1 MPDGVPDESGNES
14 GSALRE
20 KLEATIEANKATAAE
35 LNRRVASAHE
45 FVTPED
51 LAGVPLDQLD
61 AKAAEISQARAAE
74 RQALLVEE
82 LKRRGVAEDQL
93 EAALAN
99 LGVKP
104 QEQPAP
110 SQVASLGQLPGN
122 VPAVN
127 QVPEGVRGYDRIRA
141 AIGARKS

>member
-1 MPDGVPDESGNES
+1 MPDGVVDESNNES

-20 KLEATIEANKATAAE
+20 RLEATIEASKATAAE
-35 LNRRVASAHE
+35 LNRRVAAAHE

-61 AKAAEISQARAAE
+61 TRAAEISQARAAE
-74 RQALLVEE
+74 RTELLKEE

-99 LGVKP
+99 LGVAT
-104 QEQPAP
+104 QAP
-110 SQVASLGQLPGN
+110 PVSSQVASLGSLPGT
-122 VPAVN
+122 VPSVN
-127 QVPEGVRGYDRIRA
+127 ATPEGVRGYDRIRA
-141 AIGARKS
+141 ALGAKK